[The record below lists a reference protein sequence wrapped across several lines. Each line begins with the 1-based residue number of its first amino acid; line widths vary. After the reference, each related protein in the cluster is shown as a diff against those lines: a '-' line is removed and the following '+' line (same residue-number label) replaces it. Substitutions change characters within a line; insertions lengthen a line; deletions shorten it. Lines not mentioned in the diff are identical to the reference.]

1 MSKSFQMLAAPHTP
15 FHPNGDLHLEIVAR
29 QADHFRANA
38 IDGGFVCGTTGEGL
52 SLTNAERKS
61 VAEAWMHVA
70 GSDLKIIIHA
80 GHNCQRDAVDLS
92 AHAKSIGAHGV
103 AAVAPHFLKPK
114 TPADL
119 VAFFAP
125 IAAACDPLPFYFYD
139 LPSLTNVMISA
150 AKIIQSAKLLI
161 PNFGGIKYTNADCIT
176 LQECLAFE
184 GIEVYFGVDELLLAG
199 LALGVRCA
207 VGSTYNF
214 TSNLHRKIIAAYE
227 SNEMQLAQ
235 TLQRKSVAMI
245 RVLENHGGMVR
256 AGKATMAKLGIDCGP
271 TRWPLAPMEPDEMK
285 VLHAELEKLEI
296 GI

>member
-1 MSKSFQMLAAPHTP
+1 MLAAPHTP
-15 FHPNGDLHLEIVAR
+15 FHPNGELHLEVVAR
-29 QADHFRANA
+29 QADHFRAHA
-38 IDGGFVCGTTGEGL
+38 IDGAFVCGTTGEGL
-52 SLTNAERKS
+52 SMTTAERKS

-70 GSDLKIIIHA
+70 GSDLKIIVHA
-80 GHNCQRDAVDLS
+80 GHNGQRDAVELA
-92 AHAKSIGAHGV
+92 AHAKSVGAHGI

-114 TPADL
+114 SPDDL

-139 LPSLTNVMISA
+139 LPSLTSVTLSA
-150 AKIIQSAKLLI
+150 AKIIPLAKGEL
-161 PNFGGIKYTNADCIT
+161 PNFGGIKYTNPDCVT

-199 LALGVRCA
+199 LALGVRFA

-214 TSNLHRKIIAAYE
+214 TSILHRRVIAAFE
-227 SNEMQLAQ
+227 SNDLELAR

-245 RVLENHGGMVR
+245 RVLENFGGMVR
-256 AGKATMAKLGIDCGP
+256 AGKAAMAKLGIDCGP
-271 TRWPLAPMEPDEMK
+271 TRWPLAPMEPAEMRA
-285 VLHAELEKLEI
+285 LHAELGKLGI